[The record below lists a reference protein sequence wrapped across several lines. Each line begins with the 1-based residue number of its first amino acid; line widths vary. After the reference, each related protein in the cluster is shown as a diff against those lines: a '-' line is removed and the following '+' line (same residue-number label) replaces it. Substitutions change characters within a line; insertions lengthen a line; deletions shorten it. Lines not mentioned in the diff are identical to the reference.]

1 MAKADLLKNDMM
13 RHLHDSIESG
23 QDIGH
28 YGRLV
33 FAMVGRHFMEPDEL
47 VELLGKCKGFSLDK
61 ARALVQQVESR
72 GYNPPR
78 RDRIAQWQ
86 KEQEFPICPSDDPDA
101 CNLYRDLKF
110 PDDVYQHIEEYREAK
125 ARAAS

>member
-13 RHLHDSIESG
+13 RHLHDAMESG
-23 QDIGH
+23 QDVGH

-33 FAMVGRHFMEPDEL
+33 FAMVAHHFMEADEL
-47 VELLGKCKGFSLDK
+47 AQLLGKCNGFSYDE
-61 ARALVQQVESR
+61 ARALVQQVKSR
-72 GYNPPR
+72 NYNPPR

-86 KEQEFPICPSDDPDA
+86 KEQKFPICPSHDPDA